1 MDSSQDHVVLWSGK
15 PGSSPNNA
23 MFLFSIRGFL
33 EWGPGGNGTAADQDV
48 ALFRPIGSGGA
59 GQLWIQSFHND
70 NSTDA
75 FRVNKAT
82 SGADG
87 EKVFA
92 VDTVNNAIRVA
103 AGASGF
109 ADSDFFT
116 AVGRKKT
123 TNDTATAL
131 ATIALGD
138 DRVYYIVARV
148 VARRADGNQRAFFY
162 RAACF
167 YRQGGGNAT
176 AVGVVNNLVTEPT
189 TTSFVCTIEAVS
201 GSSNVEVR
209 VTGAPTTDVYWVGT
223 IEYQSVKTDA

>member
-1 MDSSQDHVVLWSGK
+1 M
-15 PGSSPNNA
+15 
-23 MFLFSIRGFL
+23 

-48 ALFRPIGSGGA
+48 ALFRNQLPGLSVQNFTATPKTSAKAFSVNAPYTVSSPYSGS
-59 GQLWIQSFHND
+59 
-70 NSTDA
+70 
-75 FRVNKAT
+75 
-82 SGADG
+82 SG
-87 EKVFA
+87 EFPVFA
-92 VDTVNNAIRVA
+92 VDTANIAVRVG
-103 AGASGF
+103 AGQSGF